1 MQDLRIRTKFLWGGK
16 DMSAYLYLAK
26 MKMINSLTYRF
37 EVITVLGSNLI
48 MMMATV
54 FLWKTAFNGIDSV
67 SGVNES
73 QMVTYAILSSILSSI
88 FSFEVEATLNEN
100 IREGNIAIDL
110 LKPINLIGKYFAQ
123 DIGGFITNLVNKLLP
138 LTVIVLLFIKILP
151 PVNFIYSV
159 LFGFSLVLCY
169 LLLWSMDAI
178 FGIMTFWLMDI
189 GNLVGIKNVFI
200 KLLSGSVIP
209 IWFFPNWLQNI
220 LSFLPFQYTYQT
232 CLSIYI
238 GKLSIIQAIEAICI
252 QGIWVFLL
260 MMIVHLLWKKARK
273 SVQVQGG

>member
-1 MQDLRIRTKFLWGGK
+1 
-16 DMSAYLYLAK
+16 MSAYLYLAK

-37 EVITVLGSNLI
+37 EVITVLVTNLI

-54 FLWKTAFNGIDSV
+54 FLWKTAFNGIDNA
-67 SGVNES
+67 SGVNEG

-88 FSFEVEATLNEN
+88 FSFEVEATLNSN

-138 LTVIVLLFIKILP
+138 LIAIVLLFIKILP
-151 PVNFIYSV
+151 PVNFIYSL
-159 LFGFSLVLCY
+159 LFSFSVILCY

-200 KLLSGSVIP
+200 KLLSGSIIP
-209 IWFFPNWLQNI
+209 IWFFPNSLQSI
-220 LSFLPFQYTYQT
+220 LNFLPFQYTYQT

-238 GKLSIIQAIEAICI
+238 GKLSVIQAVEAICI
-252 QGIWVFLL
+252 QGIWTFLL
-260 MMIVHLLWKKARK
+260 MMIVYLLWNKARK

>member
-1 MQDLRIRTKFLWGGK
+1 
-16 DMSAYLYLAK
+16 MSAYFYLAK
-26 MKMINSLTYRF
+26 MRMINSLTYRF

-54 FLWKTAFNGIDSV
+54 FLWKTAFNGINNV

-88 FSFEVEATLNEN
+88 FSFEVEANLNNN

-138 LTVIVLLFIKILP
+138 LIIIVLLFIKILP
-151 PVNFIYSV
+151 PINFIYLLLFIFSV
-159 LFGFSLVLCY
+159 ILCY

-189 GNLVGIKNVFI
+189 GNLVGIKNAFI
-200 KLLSGSVIP
+200 RLLSGSVIP
-209 IWFFPNWLQNI
+209 IWFFPDWIQNI

-238 GKLSIIQAIEAICI
+238 GKLSVIQAVEAICI
-252 QGIWVFLL
+252 QGIWVILL
-260 MMIVHLLWKKARK
+260 IAIVHLLWNKARK

>member
-1 MQDLRIRTKFLWGGK
+1 
-16 DMSAYLYLAK
+16 MSAYLYLAK

-37 EVITVLGSNLI
+37 EVITVLVTNLI

-54 FLWKTAFNGIDSV
+54 FLWKTAFNGIDNA
-67 SGVNES
+67 SGVNEG

-88 FSFEVEATLNEN
+88 FSFEVEATLNSN

-138 LTVIVLLFIKILP
+138 LIAIVLLFIKISP
-151 PVNFIYSV
+151 PVNFIYSL
-159 LFGFSLVLCY
+159 LFSFSVILCY

-200 KLLSGSVIP
+200 KLLSGSIIP
-209 IWFFPNWLQNI
+209 IWFFPNSLQNI
-220 LSFLPFQYTYQT
+220 LNFLPFQYTYQT

-238 GKLSIIQAIEAICI
+238 GKLSIIQAIQAICI
-252 QGIWVFLL
+252 QGIWTFLL
-260 MMIVHLLWKKARK
+260 MMIVYLLWNKARK